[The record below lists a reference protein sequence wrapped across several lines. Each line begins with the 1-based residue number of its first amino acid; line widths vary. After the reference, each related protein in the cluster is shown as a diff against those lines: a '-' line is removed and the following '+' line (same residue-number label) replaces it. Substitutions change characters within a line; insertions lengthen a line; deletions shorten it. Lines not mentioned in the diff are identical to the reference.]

1 MAFPL
6 LGLIP
11 GILRTIAS
19 ITGLSPVK
27 EAADA
32 IQNAQIP
39 PEKLAE
45 LQEALQR
52 HELAMKALSV
62 EELKTA
68 VSESVAMISSSDKFV
83 SRARPTGLYAAY
95 IVSAALGAA
104 LIFGV
109 KVDATAI
116 LTLMGPM
123 YGAASV
129 YVYSRTKEKLNGYGT
144 HD

>member
-19 ITGLSPVK
+19 ITGIAPANV
-27 EAADA
+27 AADA

-62 EELKTA
+62 DELKTA
-68 VSESVAMISSSDKFV
+68 VSESVAMLQSDDKFTK
-83 SRARPTGLYAAY
+83 RARPSALYAATL
-95 IVSAALGAA
+95 ITAALAAAMIFKVHLDTGA
-104 LIFGV
+104 L
-109 KVDATAI
+109 TAI
-116 LTLMGPM
+116 MLPLWG
-123 YGAASV
+123 
-129 YVYSRTKEKLNGYGT
+129 
-144 HD
+144 

>member
-32 IQNAQIP
+32 IQNAQLS

-62 EELKTA
+62 DELKTA
-68 VSESVAMISSSDKFV
+68 VSESVAMITSPDKYV
-83 SRARPTGLYAAY
+83 SRARPSGLYAAY
-95 IVSAALGAA
+95 AISTALAVA
-104 LIFGV
+104 LVFGV
-109 KVDATAI
+109 KIDAAAI

-129 YVYSRTKEKLNGYGT
+129 YVWRRTSEKLGGNGNSE
-144 HD
+144 